1 MMIIII
7 TVIVT
12 FIMIIRES
20 RMAKNID
27 FYFDFAS
34 PYSYLANTQLPAFG
48 PAATIAHKPFRILE
62 LMKMVGN
69 RPTTI
74 ESKAKGRYAGIDLG
88 RWSARYGV
96 TLQRNPHMRS
106 FDFDALRRGTLAAID
121 QGRAGAYVDAVFRA
135 VWTGE
140 RNLADAAV
148 LATLLDEAGFDGAAL
163 MARAAEPAYVVRL
176 DKETEAAAERGV
188 FGAPTFFVGDEM
200 FFGND
205 RLDFVAGALKQA
217 A

>member
-1 MMIIII
+1 M
-7 TVIVT
+7 V
-12 FIMIIRES
+12 RH
-20 RMAKNID
+20 ID

-34 PYSYLANTQLPAFG
+34 PYSYLANTRLPALARG
-48 PAATIAHKPFRILE
+48 ATIAHMPFRILE

-88 RWSARYGV
+88 RWAARYGV
-96 TLQRNPHMRS
+96 KLQRNPHMRG
-106 FDFDALRRGTLAAID
+106 FDFDALRRGTLVASD
-121 QGRAGAYVDAVFRA
+121 QGRAAAYVDAVFGA
-135 VWTGE
+135 VWAGE
-140 RNLADAAV
+140 RDLADPRTLAA
-148 LATLLDEAGFDGAAL
+148 LLGEAGFDGAAL
-163 MARAAEPAYVVRL
+163 MARAAEPDCVARL

-205 RLDFVAGALKQA
+205 RLDFVAGALKA
-217 A
+217 AA